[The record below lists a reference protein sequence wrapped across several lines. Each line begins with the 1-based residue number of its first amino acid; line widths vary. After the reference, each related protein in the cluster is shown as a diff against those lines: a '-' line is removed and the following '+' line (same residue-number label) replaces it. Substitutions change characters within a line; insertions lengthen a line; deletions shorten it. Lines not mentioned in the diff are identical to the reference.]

1 VTSLLQQIFNALA
14 LGGMYLL
21 VALGITLI
29 YGLTRVVNFAQGEMV
44 TLGAFVCFALTQ
56 AGVPFGLALVATVVL
71 VGAGSEVLDIGL
83 FRRTI
88 TRPFNGFV
96 ISLGLI
102 VALEAAYAIIWP
114 QSSYSIPAP
123 FSGVWEVAGLHL
135 DQARVLLLVV
145 TIVVSGALL
154 LALEKT
160 PVGSAVRAAAENR
173 MAARVL
179 GVRVGR
185 LTALTFMTGSGL
197 AALAGG
203 LLGTIFQF
211 NSVFGGRF
219 LVAGFA
225 VAIIGGL
232 GSVRGAVVAAL
243 IISLAE
249 TLGGAYISLPW
260 STAFSLLAMVVMIM
274 WRPRGLFRGTESGD
288 SVMSAEEALSFGA
301 GASVPKT
308 GGDRRARVTTV
319 LVPRLFLIAAV
330 VVVALAP
337 FFIPTSKLL
346 SEVTYAMIIATAAYG
361 MWFVFRY
368 AGVFSIAQAA
378 FMGIGAY
385 SSALAVTHWNLT
397 FWLQLPLAIVL
408 GALTAALMGV
418 VALRTSGSY
427 FLIVTFALTELVV
440 NVLNNW
446 QSFTGGSL
454 GLVQPARPTPFGDAI
469 DFTDPYNFFWF
480 VLALLLAVIAVAHLA
495 GRSAFGRRLTTIRDN
510 EVLARSLGINT
521 FAHKLAA
528 FSLGGALA
536 GLAGISYVYNIGSL
550 QPTLFGAFPGINI
563 ALAVILGG
571 VGVLSGPALGS
582 VLFVLLPEILGLSPD
597 ANQLINGLLLIAV
610 IVFLPRGLGG
620 ALRDGY
626 LKLVS
631 RRAPPPTAPPPAA
644 EPAESVQVAR

>member
-1 VTSLLQQIFNALA
+1 VTSLIQQLFNGLA

-44 TLGAFVCFALTQ
+44 TLGAFVCYALTH
-56 AGVPFGLALVATVVL
+56 AGLPFGFALVATVLL
-71 VGAGSEVLDIGL
+71 VGAGSEVLDVGL

-114 QSSYSIPAP
+114 ASSYSIPAP

-135 DQARVLLLVV
+135 DQARVLLLAV
-145 TIVVSGALL
+145 TVAVSAALL
-154 LALEKT
+154 LTLERT
-160 PVGSAVRAAAENR
+160 SVGGAIRAAAEDR
-173 MAARVL
+173 VAARVL
-179 GVRVGR
+179 GVPVGR

-211 NSVFGGRF
+211 NSASGGRF

-232 GSVRGAVVAAL
+232 GSVRGAVIAAL
-243 IISLAE
+243 IISMTE

-260 STAFSLLAMVVMIM
+260 STAFSLLAMVAMIM

-288 SVMSAEEALSFGA
+288 SVMSADEALSFGA
-301 GASVPKT
+301 GAGAPSLLSQ
-308 GGDRRARVTTV
+308 DRRERVAKV
-319 LVPRLFLIAAV
+319 LVPRTFLGAAV
-330 VVVALAP
+330 VIAALAP
-337 FFIPTSKLL
+337 YFIPTSKML
-346 SEVTYAMIIATAAYG
+346 SEVTYAIVLSTAAYG

-378 FMGIGAY
+378 FMGLGAY
-385 SSALAVTHWNLT
+385 SSALAVTHWGLT
-397 FWLQLPLAIVL
+397 FWLQVPLAVFVG
-408 GALTAALMGV
+408 GATAALMGV
-418 VALRTSGSY
+418 IALRTSGSY
-427 FLIVTFALTELVV
+427 FLIITFAITELIV

-446 QSFTGGSL
+446 QGFTGGSL
-454 GLVQPARPTPFGDAI
+454 GIVQPSPPTPFGGAI
-469 DFTDPYNFFWF
+469 DFTDPYNFYWLA
-480 VLALLLAVIAVAHLA
+480 LALLLVTILVAVCV
-495 GRSAFGRRLTTIRDN
+495 GRSPFGQRLTTIRDN

-521 FAHKLAA
+521 FTHKLVA

-536 GLAGISYVYNIGSL
+536 GLAGISYVYNVGAL

-571 VGVLSGPALGS
+571 VGIVSGPALGS
-582 VLFVLLPEILGLSPD
+582 LVFVLLPDLLGLSPN

-626 LKLVS
+626 MKLVTRGPS
-631 RRAPPPTAPPPAA
+631 SKAPPSRAEAA
-644 EPAESVQVAR
+644 DEMQVAR